1 MNFIENIVEN
11 QSSTIKE
18 YEEDYEKSIDNPDAF
33 WKEKAESLSW
43 IKKFSKV
50 KESSFNDKVS
60 IKWFSDGILNA
71 SANCIDRHLKDKGNK
86 TAIIWESD
94 NKLSKKIT
102 FNELYK
108 EVCKLANGLK
118 SIGVK
123 KGDRVTIY
131 LPMIPEAAYAM
142 LACSRIGA
150 IHSVV
155 FGGFAPESLRDRIKD
170 CESSVVITANEGIR
184 GGKKIP
190 LLSNVKKAIDKLK
203 IVKKVIVVKRTEL
216 DENFDKKK
224 MFGIMT

>member
-1 MNFIENIVEN
+1 MSFINN
-11 QSSTIKE
+11 QIDVSSMSIDE
-18 YEEDYEKSIDNPDAF
+18 YWTEYEKSIKDPDIF
-33 WKEKAESLSW
+33 WAEKASSLSW
-43 IKKFSKV
+43 IKKFTKV

-60 IKWFSDGILNA
+60 IKWFSDGSLNA
-71 SANCIDRHLKDKGNK
+71 SFNCIDRHLKDKGEK

-94 NKLSKKIT
+94 DPNLSQKIS
-102 FNELYK
+102 FNQLHNS
-108 EVCKLANGLK
+108 VCQLANGLK

-170 CESSVVITANEGIR
+170 CESSIVITANEGVR

-190 LLSNVKKAIDKLK
+190 LLSNVKKATDG
-203 IVKKVIVVKRTEL
+203 L
-216 DENFDKKK
+216 DIIK
-224 MFGIMT
+224 

>member
-1 MNFIENIVEN
+1 
-11 QSSTIKE
+11 
-18 YEEDYEKSIDNPDAF
+18 
-33 WKEKAESLSW
+33 
-43 IKKFSKV
+43 
-50 KESSFNDKVS
+50 
-60 IKWFSDGILNA
+60 
-71 SANCIDRHLKDKGNK
+71 
-86 TAIIWESD
+86 
-94 NKLSKKIT
+94 
-102 FNELYK
+102 
-108 EVCKLANGLK
+108 
-118 SIGVK
+118 
-123 KGDRVTIY
+123 
-131 LPMIPEAAYAM
+131 MIPEAAYAM

-224 MFGIMT
+224 DVWYHDLVSEQKSDCPVSEQSSEDPLFILYTSGLLENPRSFNTTAGYLLHASFTHVFLTFRKMIFTGVQLM